1 MKRVLIVDDE
11 PWQLGV
17 YKRALE
23 STFVVDTASD
33 GFAAMQK
40 IETLLP
46 DAMVLDVL
54 MPGNTVW
61 ALLQELQSHDD
72 TAKIPTILITTM
84 ADEVALS
91 QVKTYNVG
99 AILDKTTLHPD
110 DVRVAVE
117 KVMS

>member
-11 PWQLGV
+11 PWQIGV

-23 STFVVDTASD
+23 SRYTIDTASD

-40 IETLLP
+40 IDTELP

-61 ALLQELQSHDD
+61 ALLQELQSHED
-72 TAKIPTILITTM
+72 TASIPIVLVTTM
-84 ADEVALS
+84 ADELTLP
-91 QVKTYNVG
+91 QLQIYNVK

-110 DVRVAVE
+110 EIGIAVGRAL
-117 KVMS
+117 S